1 MAASLLL
8 GRQGILFGLKL
19 SNLNKCSWATH
30 PWQDHAR
37 HFFLSPWSLG
47 KCCHSSIKTV
57 FVLVW
62 GQPQNDA
69 TVEFHFSF
77 VSFYL
82 SRANMTS
89 IQKNIKLVP
98 KITSS
103 LQNQHSVWH
112 PQRCPAGD
120 SCQSMIEIAC
130 GLSDLENDAVI
141 NNSIFIKFTH
151 NGAQLCL

>member
-1 MAASLLL
+1 MAASLRL

-47 KCCHSSIKTV
+47 KCCHSSLKTV

-69 TVEFHFSF
+69 TLEFHFSF

-82 SRANMTS
+82 SRKYDFYS
-89 IQKNIKLVP
+89 KNEKLVT
-98 KITSS
+98 KLTSS
-103 LQNQHSVWH
+103 LLNQHSVWH
-112 PQRCPAGD
+112 QQRCPAGG
-120 SCQSMIEIAC
+120 SCQSMIEMAC

-141 NNSIFIKFTH
+141 NNSIFIKCTH
-151 NGAQLCL
+151 NGAQPCL